1 MYNALTDLF
10 IILDI
15 SSMHH
20 VGRVARK
27 VTFAQCNN
35 PVSAIAQSNK
45 CTVS

>member
-1 MYNALTDLF
+1 
-10 IILDI
+10 
-15 SSMHH
+15 MHH

-45 CTVS
+45 CTRKKRQNPAFIKDAKTK